1 MFPSRILDET
11 HVFMFFIQLLTMF
24 VVCELCDASV
34 STWVGFRPGHRVLS
48 LKSSAFAP
56 SSFCTCPKYDFNI
69 FFAKN
74 ISIYVPSVLV
84 LAWVW
89 VWVCSICEQLPLSSL
104 LRLRANINRRAYYTM
119 LDACPAQM
127 ELLVHRR
134 RKRVLGTAP
143 PLSPPHPLFL
153 LALFALQMA
162 KTVWWD
168 RGLSKHS

>member
-1 MFPSRILDET
+1 MKLMFSCFLFNSSRCLS
-11 HVFMFFIQLLTMF
+11 F
-24 VVCELCDASV
+24 VSCVMLAWALES
-34 STWVGFRPGHRVLS
+34 GFRPGHRVLS

-143 PLSPPHPLFL
+143 PSKPSTSPFPPRSVCI
-153 LALFALQMA
+153 AN
-162 KTVWWD
+162 
-168 RGLSKHS
+168 G